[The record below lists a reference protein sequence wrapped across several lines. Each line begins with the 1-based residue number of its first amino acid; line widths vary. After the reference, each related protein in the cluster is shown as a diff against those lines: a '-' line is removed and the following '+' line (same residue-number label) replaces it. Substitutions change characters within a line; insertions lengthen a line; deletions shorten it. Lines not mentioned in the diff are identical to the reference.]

1 MVAVRKTI
9 AAALSIMLPG
19 VITATSTAL
28 MDTTLST
35 KVSAL
40 VNAKRNVPAK
50 ANLAATR
57 KLLVLN
63 LAIVLIHVPVTTRIA
78 AVMVTCTLKVKATTN
93 RV

>member
-19 VITATSTAL
+19 VITATSMAL
-28 MDTTLST
+28 MDTILST

-40 VNAKRNVPAK
+40 VNAKRNVQAK

-63 LAIVLIHVPVTTRIA
+63 LAIVLIHVPVTSRIA
-78 AVMVTCTLKVKATTN
+78 AAMVTCTLKVKATTN
-93 RV
+93 LV